1 MSGRLR
7 PPLRPAM
14 GGRSGA
20 PVLQW
25 AVEVSCCVHDS
36 LMTVALST
44 SSVLV
49 IPFSIGAFVFLSFE
63 SFLKF

>member
-25 AVEVSCCVHDS
+25 AVGVSCCVHDS

-44 SSVLV
+44 SSCSCH
-49 IPFSIGAFVFLSFE
+49 SIFNWGICFLEF
-63 SFLKF
+63 